1 MKDNEYLR
9 FHTLINLLK
18 NSLDR
23 LDRYYMDLDEE
34 EDWRHTSGCIPPA

>member
-1 MKDNEYLR
+1 MNNNEYLR

-23 LDRYYMDLDEE
+23 FDRYYMDLDEK
-34 EDWRHTSGCIPPA
+34 ED

>member
-1 MKDNEYLR
+1 MKDIEYLR

-23 LDRYYMDLDEE
+23 LDRYYLDLDEK
-34 EDWRHTSGCIPPA
+34 ED